1 MKKLVLVCLMLT
13 VLSSW
18 LFAGGRGDAGRPIT
32 LRYAHVGIPGEIQSQ
47 FAYDFAELVRQRTNG
62 QVIIQVFPNSQLGG
76 VLEMVDGVRSGAI
89 CIGQHEFSSLERFVS
104 EMGAYNAP
112 FVFRDTQHVLA
123 ATCPRTSPVMQR
135 LNNDLIRAGN
145 MRVIGRVYRG
155 KRQLS
160 TNFPVF
166 SPADLS
172 GRRIRGVPTPIFMT
186 MIQGMGAIP
195 TPIDIT
201 ELYTALLTGVV
212 EGQENPITN
221 IYTQRF
227 HEVQTHIMMTAH
239 MVSIPAVF
247 INERVWQSLSPE
259 HQRILYQALE
269 DANSLAVQRTYED
282 EAPLIR
288 VMEAAGVTFIDEA
301 AGLRLDLFRQGVAA
315 QMAIDYPQWNSVLR
329 ELENI
334 R

>member
-1 MKKLVLVCLMLT
+1 MKKLVLVCLMFT

-18 LFAGGRGDAGRPIT
+18 LFAGGRQQGGPIT
-32 LRYAHVGIPGEIQSQ
+32 LRYAHVGIPGEIQTQ
-47 FAYDFAELVRQRTNG
+47 FADDFAELVRQRTNG

-123 ATCPRTSPVMQR
+123 ATNPRTSPVLKR
-135 LNNDLIRAGN
+135 LNEDLVRTGN

-166 SPADLS
+166 TPADLA
-172 GRRIRGVPTPIFMT
+172 GRRIRGVATPIFMT
-186 MIQGMGAIP
+186 MLQGMGAIP

-201 ELYTALLTGVV
+201 EVYTALLTGVV

-269 DANSLAVQRTYED
+269 DANALAVQRTYDD

-288 VMEAAGVTFIDEA
+288 YMEANGITFIDEA

-315 QMAIDYPQWNSVLR
+315 QMAIDYPQWVPVLR